1 MKTDN
6 KNKFQNAKVVV
17 VGATGGIGSAFVE
30 KIKQLD
36 TNNIVIEVVRK
47 KTQDHQIEV
56 DMLNEE
62 SMAKCA
68 QDIQD
73 QYGAIDIILN
83 TVGLLHSDG
92 AMPERAY
99 KEINQDFLQKTFEAN
114 TFIPFMVSKYFVPL
128 LSKENTSLIAFMSAR
143 IGSISDNNLGGWYS
157 YRASKAALNMLIK
170 TLSIELTYKNKNA
183 ICIGLH
189 PGTVKTNLSDPFS
202 EKIKAYKVF
211 SREESISYLID
222 QINRIDHTFSGK
234 VIDWKGDIIPY

>member
-1 MKTDN
+1 MNTN
-6 KNKFQNAKVVV
+6 TNNKFQNAKVLV

-36 TNNIVIEVVRK
+36 KDNIIIEVVRK
-47 KTQDHQIEV
+47 KKYNHQIEV
-56 DMLNEE
+56 DMLDEE
-62 SMAKCA
+62 SMTQCA
-68 QDIQD
+68 LEIHKQH
-73 QYGAIDIILN
+73 GTIDMILN

-114 TFIPFMVSKYFVPL
+114 TFIPFLVSKHFIPL
-128 LSKENTSLIAFMSAR
+128 LSKNKTSLIAFMSAR

-157 YRASKAALNMLIK
+157 YRASKSALNMLIK
-170 TLSIELTYKNKNA
+170 TLSIELSYKNKNA

-211 SREESISYLID
+211 SKEESIDYLVN
-222 QINRIDHTFSGK
+222 QINRVDQTFSGK
-234 VIDWKGDIIPY
+234 LIDWKGDVIPY

>member
-1 MKTDN
+1 MNTN
-6 KNKFQNAKVVV
+6 TNNKFQNAKVLV

-36 TNNIVIEVVRK
+36 KDNIIIEVVRK
-47 KTQDHQIEV
+47 KKYNHQIEV
-56 DMLNEE
+56 DMLDEE
-62 SMAKCA
+62 SMTQCA
-68 QDIQD
+68 LEIHKQH
-73 QYGAIDIILN
+73 GTIDMILN

-99 KEINQDFLQKTFEAN
+99 KEINQDFLQKTFEVN
-114 TFIPFMVSKYFVPL
+114 TFIPFLVSKHFIPL
-128 LSKENTSLIAFMSAR
+128 LSKNKTSLIAFMSAR

-157 YRASKAALNMLIK
+157 YRASKSALNMLIK
-170 TLSIELTYKNKNA
+170 TLSIELSYKNKNA

-211 SREESISYLID
+211 SKEESIDYLVN
-222 QINRIDHTFSGK
+222 QINRVDQTFSGK
-234 VIDWKGDIIPY
+234 LIDWKGDVIPY

>member
-99 KEINQDFLQKTFEAN
+99 KEINHDFLQKTFEAN

-157 YRASKAALNMLIK
+157 YRASNAALNMLIK

-211 SREESISYLID
+211 SREESIDYLID
-222 QINRIDHTFSGK
+222 QINRVDQTFSEK
-234 VIDWKGDIIPY
+234 LIDWKGDIIPY

>member
-1 MKTDN
+1 MKIDN
-6 KNKFQNAKVVV
+6 KNKFQNAKVVL

-211 SREESISYLID
+211 SREESIDYLVNQINLID
-222 QINRIDHTFSGK
+222 RTFSGK
-234 VIDWKGDIIPY
+234 LIDWKGDIIPY

>member
-1 MKTDN
+1 MNTN
-6 KNKFQNAKVVV
+6 TNNKFQNAKVLV

-36 TNNIVIEVVRK
+36 KDNIIIEVVRK
-47 KTQDHQIEV
+47 KKYNHQIEV
-56 DMLNEE
+56 DMLDEE
-62 SMAKCA
+62 SMTQCA
-68 QDIQD
+68 LEIHKQH
-73 QYGAIDIILN
+73 GTIDMILN

-99 KEINQDFLQKTFEAN
+99 KEINQDFLLKTFEAN
-114 TFIPFMVSKYFVPL
+114 TFIPFMVSKHFVPL

-170 TLSIELTYKNKNA
+170 TLSIELSYKNKNA

-202 EKIKAYKVF
+202 EKIRAYKVF
-211 SREESISYLID
+211 SREESIDYLVN
-222 QINRIDHTFSGK
+222 QINRVDHTFSGK
-234 VIDWKGDIIPY
+234 LIDWQGDIIPY

>member
-1 MKTDN
+1 MKTDD
-6 KNKFQNAKVVV
+6 KNKFQKAKVLV

-36 TNNIVIEVVRK
+36 NNNVVIEVVRK
-47 KTQDHQIEV
+47 KQHNHQIEV
-56 DMLNEE
+56 DMLDEQ
-62 SMAKCA
+62 SMTQCA
-68 QDIQD
+68 QEIHNQH
-73 QYGAIDIILN
+73 GSIDIILN
-83 TVGLLHSDG
+83 TVGLLHSDDV
-92 AMPERAY
+92 MPERAL
-99 KEINQDFLQKTFEAN
+99 KEITQDFLQKTFEAN
-114 TFIPFMVSKYFVPL
+114 TFIPFMVSKYFIPL

-170 TLSIELTYKNKNA
+170 TLSIELSYKNKNA

-211 SREESISYLID
+211 SKEESIDYLVN
-222 QINRIDHTFSGK
+222 QINRVDQTFSGK
-234 VIDWKGDIIPY
+234 LIDWKGDIIPY